1 MITLDQEGGKKVT
14 LMTENED
21 ITKLT
26 QLCDQLQIPI
36 PSPAQSQQQQ
46 QQQAGPGSGRAAAA
60 ADLGFYAAK

>member
-1 MITLDQEGGKKVT
+1 MITLDQEGGKKVI

-36 PSPAQSQQQQ
+36 PSPAQLQ

-60 ADLGFYAAK
+60 AADLGFYAAK

>member
-1 MITLDQEGGKKVT
+1 MITLDQEGGKKVI

-36 PSPAQSQQQQ
+36 PSPAQQQQQ
-46 QQQAGPGSGRAAAA
+46 QQPGPGSGRAAAA

>member
-1 MITLDQEGGKKVT
+1 MITLDQEGGKKVI

-36 PSPAQSQQQQ
+36 PSPVPAAA
-46 QQQAGPGSGRAAAA
+46 AGPGSGRAAAA

>member
-1 MITLDQEGGKKVT
+1 MITLDQEGGKKVI

-36 PSPAQSQQQQ
+36 PSPVPAQQ

>member
-1 MITLDQEGGKKVT
+1 MITLDQEGGKKVI

-46 QQQAGPGSGRAAAA
+46 QAGPGSGRAAAA

>member
-1 MITLDQEGGKKVT
+1 MITLDQEGGKKVI

-36 PSPAQSQQQQ
+36 PSPAQQQQT
-46 QQQAGPGSGRAAAA
+46 GPGSGRAAAAA

>member
-1 MITLDQEGGKKVT
+1 MITLDQEGGKKVI

-36 PSPAQSQQQQ
+36 PSPAQQQQ

>member
-1 MITLDQEGGKKVT
+1 MITLDQEGGKKVI

-36 PSPAQSQQQQ
+36 PSPAQ